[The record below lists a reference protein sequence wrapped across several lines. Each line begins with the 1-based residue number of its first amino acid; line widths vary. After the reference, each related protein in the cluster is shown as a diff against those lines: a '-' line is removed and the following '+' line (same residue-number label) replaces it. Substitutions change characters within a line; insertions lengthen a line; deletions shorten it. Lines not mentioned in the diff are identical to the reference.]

1 MDEHILNL
9 KNRLNSHTAS
19 NNADASKAQ
28 TALQG
33 PDQQHAGQNRALRM
47 GDELITLEPQ
57 PILDGQME
65 VSIPKSFGLMP
76 LEQVRFKYPSEHRPE
91 LIFSSLE
98 GTVNITINR
107 TESVLEADKL
117 PEFTEEMAD
126 VLRSVQ
132 PIRNWMGVEMIVNRS
147 GLSMGMIRFISA
159 GMDVNLFNQ
168 MLLFICNG
176 KVAIGGF
183 NCMEPEMEA
192 WMPAAEEMAQS
203 LRIRPSSINNAYEQG
218 VDSL

>member
-1 MDEHILNL
+1 
-9 KNRLNSHTAS
+9 
-19 NNADASKAQ
+19 
-28 TALQG
+28 
-33 PDQQHAGQNRALRM
+33 M

-65 VSIPKSFGLMP
+65 VSIPKSFDLMP
-76 LEQVRFKYPSEHRPE
+76 PEQAKFKYPSEHRPE
-91 LIFSSLE
+91 VIYSSSE
-98 GTVNITINR
+98 GAVNITINH
-107 TESVLEADKL
+107 TETALEADKL
-117 PEFTEEMAD
+117 QEFTEEMAD

-132 PIRNWMGVEMIVNRS
+132 PIRNWIGVEMIVNRS
-147 GLSMGMIRFISA
+147 GLSIGIIRFISA
-159 GMDVNLFNQ
+159 GIDVNLFNQ

-183 NCMEPEMEA
+183 NCMEPELEA

-203 LRIRPSSINNAYEQG
+203 LRIRPSSINNVYEQG